1 MHVYD
6 VKAIIHSIS
15 AYSGL
20 APKTIIYNPIWFNDR
35 LNRREFSVQALPVS
49 ILTFRRIV
57 LIQDQF
63 LLTVNTLKVCLL
75 CFWRHEFPLLVK
87 LNKYGHAATE
97 REIND

>member
-6 VKAIIHSIS
+6 VKAIIHNIS

-35 LNRREFSVQALPVS
+35 MYGRDFSVLASLVS
-49 ILTFRRIV
+49 ILTFKRIV

-75 CFWRHEFPLLVK
+75 FGDMNSLC
-87 LNKYGHAATE
+87 
-97 REIND
+97 

>member
-1 MHVYD
+1 MHLYD

-20 APKTIIYNPIWFNDR
+20 APKTISYNPIWFNDR
-35 LNRREFSVQALPVS
+35 MYGRDFSVLASLVS
-49 ILTFRRIV
+49 ILTFKRIV

-75 CFWRHEFPLLVK
+75 FGDMNSLC
-87 LNKYGHAATE
+87 
-97 REIND
+97 

>member
-6 VKAIIHSIS
+6 AKAIIHSIS

-35 LNRREFSVQALPVS
+35 MYGRDFSVLASLVS
-49 ILTFRRIV
+49 ILTFRGIV

-75 CFWRHEFPLLVK
+75 FGDMNSPSLCQIE
-87 LNKYGHAATE
+87 
-97 REIND
+97 

>member
-20 APKTIIYNPIWFNDR
+20 APKTIIYNPTWFNDR
-35 LNRREFSVQALPVS
+35 MYGRDFSVLASLVS
-49 ILTFRRIV
+49 IVTFRRIV

-75 CFWRHEFPLLVK
+75 FGDMNSLS
-87 LNKYGHAATE
+87 
-97 REIND
+97 